1 MTRET
6 RVFGLIGY
14 PLSHSL
20 SPGYFAEKF
29 LREGIA
35 DARYE
40 AFPLA
45 SIQEFPDLLRREPNL
60 CGLNVTIPYKQSVM
74 AYLDAI
80 DDDARAIGAVNTIHF
95 GPDGRLTGYNTD
107 WIGFLASIQPLL
119 DQWAKGPSTRT
130 AESAAASHAAAVG
143 NATAS
148 GKSATASHSAASGA
162 LVLGTGGSSKAV
174 HFAMREIGFQTRSVS
189 RTQGPA
195 VDYTYGELTPE
206 VLRQYPVIINCTP
219 LGMHPDVLS
228 RPEIPYEMLSYNNLL
243 FDLVYNPEKTIFLT
257 KGELAGATIG
267 NGLVMLYGQA
277 EAAWGIWEGG
287 A

>member
-1 MTRET
+1 MTRDT

-14 PLSHSL
+14 PLSHSF

-45 SIQEFPDLLRREPNL
+45 NIQEFPDLLRREPNL

-95 GPDGRLTGYNTD
+95 GPNGRLTGYNTD

-119 DQWAKGPSTRT
+119 NHWAKGLSQQPT
-130 AESAAASHAAAVG
+130 
-143 NATAS
+143 
-148 GKSATASHSAASGA
+148 GA

-174 HFAMREIGFQTRSVS
+174 HFALRKIGLQTRSVS
-189 RTQGPA
+189 RAHGSG
-195 VDYTYGELTPE
+195 VDYTYGELTAE

-228 RPEIPYEMLSYNNLL
+228 RPEIPYELISSEILL
-243 FDLVYNPEKTIFLT
+243 FDLVYNPAKTIFLT
-257 KGELAGATIG
+257 KGELAGAATG
-267 NGLVMLYGQA
+267 NGLAMLYGQA
-277 EAAWGIWEGG
+277 EAAWGIWEE
-287 A
+287 AV